1 MLREE
6 ETGFNTKGNWN
17 YQRALNTCSFILRDF
32 PIAQIK
38 NLPATQKTR
47 VWSLGWEDP
56 LEKEMATHSSILAWR
71 IPWTGEPGRLQSIGS
86 QRVGHD
92 WETGTGIHSRG
103 LTDKQNSEC
112 DEHYQESNTKKERK
126 QYREPRNGCLGKTAA
141 SGWSSPWYRHLRNP
155 AASENLLEGNQPGL
169 YWLIQREKSILKKI
183 SFQSP
188 IL

>member
-38 NLPATQKTR
+38 NLLATQKTR

-56 LEKEMATHSSILAWR
+56 LEKEKATHSSILAWR

-112 DEHYQESNTKKERK
+112 DEHYQESNTKKESNTENQEMGAWGK
-126 QYREPRNGCLGKTAA
+126 QLLQAEVVHGTATWEIQLLQKTYWRET
-141 SGWSSPWYRHLRNP
+141 
-155 AASENLLEGNQPGL
+155 NQDSTG
-169 YWLIQREKSILKKI
+169 
-183 SFQSP
+183 
-188 IL
+188 